1 MAKRLWELFY
11 TFAKV
16 GVMPFAGGSALL
28 PLLPREAV

>member
-16 GVMPFAGGSALL
+16 GVMTFVGKNSKVSSLRL
-28 PLLPREAV
+28 RTT